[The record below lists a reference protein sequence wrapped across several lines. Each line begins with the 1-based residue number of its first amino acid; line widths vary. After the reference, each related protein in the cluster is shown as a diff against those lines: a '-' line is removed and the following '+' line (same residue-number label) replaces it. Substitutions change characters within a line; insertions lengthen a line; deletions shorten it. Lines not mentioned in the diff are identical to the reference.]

1 VGRFVRGP
9 CFVVAL
15 DLIRFS
21 VVAFLSFNGC
31 RDVLAHS
38 LSLFLLPSFCLPTE
52 ARLLLV
58 SFPCSFR
65 TSSALFDQ
73 ITFLHSL
80 FLNNESSARL
90 RNKAREQQTDRPQ
103 SSLRSNPSCSP
114 LPFTPQPAT
123 MSSSTLQLLPTTAT
137 EIAQLDP
144 ATLASIPGVAYD
156 LKRLKVYSSC
166 LRCRAKKVKCDR
178 KEPCSRCEKH
188 NVECSYREL
197 ASVQLDIRQFQRHLT
212 NPKIRKD
219 GAGIITSTATP
230 IITLPSGDT
239 AVLAPSTTAAATLIA
254 AAKATALSSSER
266 KHSSERK
273 SKSSAS
279 TTSVPHSPVEPITPR
294 KNAFESTSSTDT
306 ESDTPTR
313 SNKSLLARARV
324 HKIHRR
330 KHAAKLAKKDHR
342 PDYGK
347 IRFIPSIENDEQDN
361 SDYDEDDDDD
371 DDDDEEIERVVL
383 RDDGDPDRR
392 SVSFSRMRHTS
403 TTDVHMASD
412 SEDEDEDPNVP
423 IWRAQAVGK
432 HKQTAHEQE
441 LAETFG
447 FAAYLKAKEMVG
459 EAIDYDI
466 ELERALAQR
475 MPTSFSRP
483 GRSLSRARKYAQ
495 AGYSPT
501 MSYAHPAYCQLS
513 SLSNSSQLPPVVH
526 CCCQIA
532 ARYGQAPGTCF
543 FGNGNNTSTNL
554 NSNVRGSSHEE
565 SSMSPPPMTIGYEQ
579 GEATRIAYSPSYQ
592 PSYALKDSK
601 DEVHRAAAALAGVSV
616 RSDSSSSSTM
626 MPPPPPRPLS
636 TVADAS
642 TTSAASPPASPRVEL
657 PPIYLP
663 KLPPYPTTPA
673 SSDLSRFQ
681 VGRDNGDKPPLEIAC
696 KYNEPNV
703 DAWDMIEKPLSR
715 SVPVT
720 TKKSRPVKMEMGWI
734 LS

>member
-1 VGRFVRGP
+1 
-9 CFVVAL
+9 
-15 DLIRFS
+15 
-21 VVAFLSFNGC
+21 
-31 RDVLAHS
+31 
-38 LSLFLLPSFCLPTE
+38 
-52 ARLLLV
+52 
-58 SFPCSFR
+58 
-65 TSSALFDQ
+65 
-73 ITFLHSL
+73 
-80 FLNNESSARL
+80 
-90 RNKAREQQTDRPQ
+90 
-103 SSLRSNPSCSP
+103 
-114 LPFTPQPAT
+114 

-266 KHSSERK
+266 KHSSEKK

-279 TTSVPHSPVEPITPR
+279 TTSVPHSPVESITPR

-313 SNKSLLARARV
+313 SNRSLMARARV
-324 HKIHRR
+324 HKLHRR
-330 KHAAKLAKKDHR
+330 KHAAKIAKKDHR
-342 PDYGK
+342 PDYDK
-347 IRFIPSIENDEQDN
+347 IRFIPSIEDDEQDN
-361 SDYDEDDDDD
+361 SDHDEDDEDDDN
-371 DDDDEEIERVVL
+371 DEEIERVVL
-383 RDDGDPDRR
+383 RDDGD
-392 SVSFSRMRHTS
+392 SNM
-403 TTDVHMASD
+403 
-412 SEDEDEDPNVP
+412 SEDEDEDTNVP

-483 GRSLSRARKYAQ
+483 DRSLSRARKYAQ

-501 MSYAHPAYCQLS
+501 MPYARPGYCQLS

-554 NSNVRGSSHEE
+554 NSNVRSSSHEE

-626 MPPPPPRPLS
+626 MPPPLSRPSS

-715 SVPVT
+715 PVPVT